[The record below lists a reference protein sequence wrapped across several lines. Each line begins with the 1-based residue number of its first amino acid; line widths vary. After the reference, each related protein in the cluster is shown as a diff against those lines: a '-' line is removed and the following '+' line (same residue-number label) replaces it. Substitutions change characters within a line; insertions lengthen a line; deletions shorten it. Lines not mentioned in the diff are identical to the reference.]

1 MDGAWSTSRPAEIA
15 VTVFWKIDAYDCEL
29 QFGSEDPAD
38 PAVTRRV
45 LTIMLASE
53 Y

>member
-1 MDGAWSTSRPAEIA
+1 MDGVWSTSRPVDVA
-15 VTVFWKIDAYDCEL
+15 VTVFWKIDGYDCAL
-29 QFGSEDPAD
+29 RIGSEDFAD

-45 LTIMLASE
+45 LTIILASE